1 LQYSLT
7 PVHPD
12 STEIEELSA
21 FFQEW
26 RAELIQLGP
35 RSGETLMSCAVH
47 PAHRTLWIRTGSA
60 LVLRGNVHRSS
71 CCAWLSAAPRAPVR
85 LLGQPM
91 ATNELMLAGPAARFD
106 LLVPA
111 GAALSCLVVDS
122 NEYVG
127 RRTLRVCDTDTRLAR
142 YLKNRDASREEID
155 AGFDAEFLRASASAR
170 TVPLDRMA
178 RTQAIS
184 AVVAACQ
191 IVDKRFPA
199 AITLS
204 ELARRCRVSQRTLE
218 YGFKQMYGTTP
229 MAFIRSQRLTRN
241 RIELLRAAARTS
253 ISETAR
259 KCGFTHMG
267 QYSRDYRRLFG
278 ETPSLTLARGQR

>member
-1 LQYSLT
+1 
-7 PVHPD
+7 VHPD
-12 STEIEELSA
+12 STEIEEFSA
-21 FFQEW
+21 FFQGW

-47 PAHRTLWIRTGSA
+47 PAHRAFWIQAGSA
-60 LVLRGNVHRSS
+60 LVLRGHVHRSN
-71 CCAWLSAAPRAPVR
+71 CCAWLSTAPRAPAR
-85 LLGQPM
+85 LLGQAM
-91 ATNELMLAGPAARFD
+91 GTNELMLAGPAARID

-111 GAALSCLVVDS
+111 GAELSCLVADS
-122 NEYVG
+122 NEYVR
-127 RRTLRVCDTDTRLAR
+127 RRTLRVCDADTRLAR
-142 YLKNRDASREEID
+142 YLQTRDASRDELD
-155 AGFDAEFLRASASAR
+155 AGFDAAFLRASASAR
-170 TVPLDRMA
+170 TVQLERIA

-218 YGFKQMYGTTP
+218 YGFQQVYGTTP

-241 RIELLRAAARTS
+241 RTELLRAAARTS

-278 ETPSLTLARGQR
+278 ETPSLTLARRTT

>member
-1 LQYSLT
+1 V
-7 PVHPD
+7 PPD
-12 STEIEELSA
+12 SIEIEELSA
-21 FFQEW
+21 FFQGW
-26 RAELIQLGP
+26 RAELIQISP
-35 RSGETLMSCAVH
+35 SYGETRMSCALY
-47 PAHRTLWIRTGSA
+47 PCHRTLWIQAGSA

-71 CCAWLSAAPRAPVR
+71 CCAWMSAKTKTPVR

-91 ATNELMLAGPAARFD
+91 GRNELMLAGPAARID

-122 NEYVG
+122 NEYFG
-127 RRTLRVCDTDTRLAR
+127 RRTLRVCNADTRLAR
-142 YLKNRDASREEID
+142 YLQTHDVRQDELD

-170 TVPLDRMA
+170 TVQLDRIA

-184 AVVAACQ
+184 AVATACQ
-191 IVDKRFPA
+191 IGDKRFPA

-204 ELARRCRVSQRTLE
+204 ELERRCRVSQRTLE
-218 YGFKQMYGTTP
+218 YGFQQVYGTTP

-241 RIELLRAAARTS
+241 RTELLRAAARTS

-259 KCGFTHMG
+259 RCGFTHMG

-278 ETPSLTLARGQR
+278 ETPSLTLARTQR